1 MSRRP
6 GERLVSDAT
15 TMTVLLAAL
24 RCPAVD
30 EEDTNT
36 VIRFALHEKWSD
48 ALDIVRRYDV
58 LDGPSPAV
66 LLGALEEAN
75 EEAARTLDERE
86 PRVEGEHQEL
96 DLVRGEWIAPGAVP
110 GLARAMADTIRAT
123 VAARETQLDAI
134 TDDVKATAP
143 PGVEVERV
151 PDGFRLTGQAR
162 PVGEWIRGMA
172 PLRPGEIEAANP
184 DIFGKVTL
192 TAKHQIPVG
201 VALADSTPRPDGLH
215 DVPIAL
221 PRPIFSTWFGPVDV
235 EAVQAEIA
243 PLIRAAL
250 ASVDEAAK
258 LRAERDAIKATC
270 DQHEARVDR
279 AREQAAAADEAL
291 REFRSRCMCGAGS

>member
-1 MSRRP
+1 M
-6 GERLVSDAT
+6 SDAT

-75 EEAARTLDERE
+75 EEAARSADERE

-123 VAARETQLDAI
+123 VATREAQLDAI

-201 VALADSTPRPDGLH
+201 VALADST
-215 DVPIAL
+215 